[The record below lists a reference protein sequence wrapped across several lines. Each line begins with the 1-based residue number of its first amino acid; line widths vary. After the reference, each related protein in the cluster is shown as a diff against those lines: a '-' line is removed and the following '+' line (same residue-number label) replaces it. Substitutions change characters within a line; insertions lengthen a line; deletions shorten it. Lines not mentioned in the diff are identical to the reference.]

1 MSKASA
7 FSTDIPSDVWNDLG
21 AEAPSATVA
30 TAGSAPPLVDTSDVR
45 HELGVAV
52 LSVIVTSA
60 ALSFPPTCP
69 SDVWNDAGR
78 AMAADFSIS
87 VVANDQLLKSQLL
100 LQEICGLVT
109 DNGDYKS
116 P

>member
-1 MSKASA
+1 M
-7 FSTDIPSDVWNDLG
+7 
-21 AEAPSATVA
+21 TVA
-30 TAGSAPPLVDTSDVR
+30 TAGSAPPLVDTSDFR
-45 HELGVAV
+45 HELGVAF

-87 VVANDQLLKSQLL
+87 VIANDQLLKSQLL
-100 LQEICGLVT
+100 LQEICGLGT
-109 DNGDYKS
+109 DNGISRPEQCPSQAKTATHR
-116 P
+116 PKAQGV